1 MREFFINI
9 SNGHITNRKVVAIQ
23 FDLPDGSYLVTIRS
37 KKNRSIPQNAYY
49 WAAVLP
55 LIKSGLNDAGYS
67 EVKTINDAHE
77 VVKGLFL
84 KKYITNQEGT
94 ALEISGSTAN
104 LSTVEFN
111 ELIEKVQQWAAEFLG
126 IEIPDPNEQII
137 LFE

>member
-9 SNGHITNRKVVAIQ
+9 SNGHITNRKVVASQ

-37 KKNRSIPQNAYY
+37 KKNRSIPQNRYY
-49 WAAVLP
+49 WGAMLP
-55 LIKSGLNDAGYS
+55 MIKKGLNEAGYN

-84 KKYITNQEGT
+84 KKYISNNEGT
-94 ALEISGSTAN
+94 ALEISGSTAE
-104 LSTVEFN
+104 LTTVEFN

-137 LFE
+137 MFE